1 MKLVGSETIYSAR
14 AARAA
19 RHGRRVWGRDRGRV
33 AVVAVAV
40 ALASLQAPAPL
51 AAVAAVDAVDAVD
64 AIDVS
69 AESAAN
75 AATPASRAADA
86 SAGGGGAGGGGTAA
100 APEATL
106 DPVIQEVLRM
116 LHAKVSE
123 PVILHWLATSGQRP
137 AAVGSREIVELQRAG
152 ASDPLMTRLL
162 DLAARQ
168 PASEHASENAAA
180 PSAGTV
186 GTAAPAPAA
195 AASSAASAAQAAPA
209 PTPATATAPP
219 PAAAGTPAPPAP
231 PSPAAAPVSA
241 GTAAP
246 AAPAAAAAAAAPPDH
261 AASMHW
267 RISYHPNYGADDER
281 WDLYLY
287 LDGRYLAEVKA
298 PTVSFLDPPLE
309 LDRSLAPGHHVLRV
323 AVERHLRN
331 LGRSGWTHEAKMAPA
346 ALAFEIAPDAA
357 GAVEL
362 RCEARLR
369 GGPLTLRVTQGDAE
383 LARAEPAI
391 APPDAWPWLCEE
403 LTAGQA
409 AGKGSRLS
417 SLSGSRSKQSSCLHW
432 ADLWPGMEAPP
443 SRDAVR
449 ADLERR
455 GFR

>member
-1 MKLVGSETIYSAR
+1 MRLVGSETTLSPRAR
-14 AARAA
+14 QRQVE
-19 RHGRRVWGRDRGRV
+19 RRGWGRDRGRAV
-33 AVVAVAV
+33 VVAVAV
-40 ALASLQAPAPL
+40 ALAWLPSPAPL
-51 AAVAAVDAVDAVD
+51 TAIGAVGAN
-64 AIDVS
+64 
-69 AESAAN
+69 AAN
-75 AATPASRAADA
+75 AANASAPAPRAADA
-86 SAGGGGAGGGGTAA
+86 SSSGSGAGGTAA
-100 APEATL
+100 AREAML
-106 DPVIQEVLRM
+106 DAVVQEVLRM

-168 PASEHASENAAA
+168 PSPQPAPQSAAEHAAE
-180 PSAGTV
+180 PSTGA
-186 GTAAPAPAA
+186 
-195 AASSAASAAQAAPA
+195 
-209 PTPATATAPP
+209 
-219 PAAAGTPAPPAP
+219 
-231 PSPAAAPVSA
+231 
-241 GTAAP
+241 
-246 AAPAAAAAAAAPPDH
+246 AAPAAAPAPPEH

-267 RISYHPNYGADDER
+267 RIAYHPNYGADDER
-281 WDLYLY
+281 WDLYVY
-287 LDGRYLAEVKA
+287 LDGRYLAAVKA

-323 AVERHLRN
+323 AVERHLRK
-331 LGRSGWTHEAKMAPA
+331 LGRSGWTHAAKVAPA
-346 ALAFEIAPDAA
+346 ALAFETAPDAA

-362 RCEARLR
+362 RCETRLR

-383 LARAEPAI
+383 LARAEPTM

-409 AGKGSRLS
+409 AGKGARLS
-417 SLSGSRSKQSSCLHW
+417 SPTSPSSPSSLSPLGGSRSKLSSCLHW

-455 GFR
+455 GFRSDR

>member
-1 MKLVGSETIYSAR
+1 
-14 AARAA
+14 
-19 RHGRRVWGRDRGRV
+19 V

-40 ALASLQAPAPL
+40 ALASLPSPAPLTAIPASAAVLASAALTEVAASAATMAPAP
-51 AAVAAVDAVDAVD
+51 
-64 AIDVS
+64 
-69 AESAAN
+69 
-75 AATPASRAADA
+75 RAADA
-86 SAGGGGAGGGGTAA
+86 SSKGGAGGGAGGGTAA

-106 DPVIQEVLRM
+106 DPVVQEVLRM

-168 PASEHASENAAA
+168 PASRPAPEPTSEHAAA
-180 PSAGTV
+180 PSTGTAGPS
-186 GTAAPAPAA
+186 GAAAPAPAA
-195 AASSAASAAQAAPA
+195 AASPAAPATQAAPA
-209 PTPATATAPP
+209 PA
-219 PAAAGTPAPPAP
+219 PAAA
-231 PSPAAAPVSA
+231 S
-241 GTAAP
+241 
-246 AAPAAAAAAAAPPDH
+246 APAAAAAPAAASAPAATAPADH

-267 RISYHPNYGADDER
+267 RIAYHPNYGADDER
-281 WDLYLY
+281 WDLYVY
-287 LDGRYLAEVKA
+287 LDGRYLAAVKA
-298 PTVSFLDPPLE
+298 PTVSFLDPPVE

-323 AVERHLRN
+323 AVERHLRK
-331 LGRSGWTHEAKMAPA
+331 LGRSGWTHEARVAPA

-362 RCEARLR
+362 RCETRLR

-391 APPDAWPWLCEE
+391 APPDAWPWLCED

-417 SLSGSRSKQSSCLHW
+417 SLSPLSGSRSKQGSCLHW